1 MMQYFKDI
9 LTTFSMAQR
18 IWALIIL
25 CIAVFL
31 ITFGSNI
38 IDAIKPDPTQQ
49 GLIIVRQKKQ
59 ITFLNKQLDSSSI
72 TIDSLTEKVLDGQS
86 ECSRKRFQTQQEMN
100 REIDSLIGLMT
111 PRKIK
116 KHRTPRVSGPPQDS
130 CVVARDEVVEVK
142 KVEKDD
148 RVNVMISGLKHLKNK
163 LNK

>member
-1 MMQYFKDI
+1 MTGVQ
-9 LTTFSMAQR
+9 TC
-18 IWALIIL
+18 ALPI
-25 CIAVFL
+25 F
-31 ITFGSNI
+31 
-38 IDAIKPDPTQQ
+38 
-49 GLIIVRQKKQ
+49 IVRQKKQ

-86 ECSRKRFQTQQEMN
+86 ECSRKRFETQQAMN
-100 REIDSLIGLMT
+100 REIDSLIGLMSPKKIRSHKH
-111 PRKIK
+111 PRL
-116 KHRTPRVSGPPQDS
+116 PLPAPPQDS